1 MTANAMNVPWEV
13 LQRIAFRITSEI
25 PGGVG
30 RLLYDITNKPPA
42 TIEFE

>member
-25 PGGVG
+25 PGVG